1 MAWTAE
7 GMYYP
12 AMISTVETPHDDVL
26 RLLTGHF
33 DEAAGYRAYR
43 PNGVGD
49 WLLVLTLSGGGRFG
63 HGAGN
68 FRAEPGDWVLLPPGT
83 PHDYGVADDAARWEL
98 VWAHFQPRAD
108 WHDWLRWPRLDGGL
122 RVLRPEGDQDAL
134 VGQFLHVHD
143 LLGSGQRRADALAM
157 NALEALLL
165 QCDMHNPPETGDLD
179 RRVRRAMAFMEAHL
193 AERVSVED
201 VSREAGLSPSR
212 LSHLF
217 RAETG
222 QSVQGYLEGARLR
235 RAGDLLRRTS
245 FPVKQIAAE
254 VGFDSPFYFSRR
266 FSRATGYSPQAFRR
280 WSGQSRGA
288 AEQDS

>member
-1 MAWTAE
+1 MAWSAE
-7 GMYYP
+7 DMYYS
-12 AMISTVETPHDDVL
+12 AMSSTGETPHDDVL

-43 PNGVGD
+43 PKGVGD

-63 HGAGN
+63 HADG
-68 FRAEPGDWVLLPPGT
+68 FYRAEVGDWVLLPPGT

-98 VWAHFQPRAD
+98 VWAHFQPRPD

-122 RVLRPEGDQDAL
+122 RVLRPEGEQGTLIA
-134 VGQFLHVHD
+134 QFLHVHN

-165 QCDMHNPPETGDLD
+165 QCDMHNPTEKIDLD
-179 RRVRRAMAFMEAHL
+179 GRVQRAMAFMEAHL
-193 AERVSVED
+193 SERVGIAD

-222 QSVQGYLEGARLR
+222 QSVQAYLEGVRLR
-235 RAGDLLRRTS
+235 RASDLLQRTG
-245 FPVKQIAAE
+245 FPIKQIAAE

-266 FSRATGYSPQAFRR
+266 FSRATGFSPQAFRR
-280 WSGQSRGA
+280 RGGQSRSVV
-288 AEQDS
+288 EWNS